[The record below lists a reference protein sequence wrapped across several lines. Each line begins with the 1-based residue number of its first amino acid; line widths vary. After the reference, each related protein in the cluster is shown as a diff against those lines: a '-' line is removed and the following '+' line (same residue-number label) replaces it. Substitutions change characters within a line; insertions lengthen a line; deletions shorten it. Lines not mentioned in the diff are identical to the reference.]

1 MSDPTVNNGV
11 SDRRRRPTQ
20 ARAVGHT
27 LTRTGDDQNA
37 WKRKVP
43 YARGDG
49 IDRTSTAAASGQP
62 SAAYGSN
69 TTSTSTG
76 RILPT
81 RRLLP
86 LQPLQADGTVEDA
99 ANVLIGNHRLPSAKP
114 SLDVGFSGRG
124 APIQPSFRSSRQDA
138 LLVPRQASESGLV
151 VKITTPTTRLGRLLD
166 SVSQLGKK
174 LLIGSHKGELSTL
187 PLSILASR
195 VMYLAVL
202 LMALN
207 MPEIYERLNQPPSWS
222 YSPGRSLKGRDC
234 IMSLY
239 IEKMKVC
246 LYFGY
251 PEGMIEIKLLSA
263 CCLKISF
270 LRLLQP
276 NELNYDFVTPKLPK
290 GKKKKDHHHRKQPPY
305 EIVNGTYRTKGQ
317 VKVIKRFIEAVANS
331 YRSNYT
337 IAQHL
342 IFTNV
347 RDSGHL
353 AEKALHHWPPR
364 GTYITQLHIIAADEE
379 LDHDE
384 KQLQGIGYS
393 RLDSIERR
401 FQDADKKRIHIYDR
415 FGLAGMPDG
424 DDDYAREDF
433 LKKRNQ
439 RSRYYNS
446 TDEGED
452 AIAEEEDDS
461 NITVAWWR
469 RRKTKGRKRRRKN
482 SIPYVDLRTL
492 LPNEQSNSIIP
503 FMHVDGERFDDQ
515 LEILEAAHQL
525 FAQHLIGAVAI
536 EHSPDLDVK
545 SLIAW
550 FDRVKYKTF
559 FLGSRQVCTTLFFA
573 CFSICVQNHILMGS
587 YCILFCFRFI
597 DWIIYALKCWM
608 IFYPTHPSISFPR
621 FHG

>member
-1 MSDPTVNNGV
+1 
-11 SDRRRRPTQ
+11 
-20 ARAVGHT
+20 
-27 LTRTGDDQNA
+27 
-37 WKRKVP
+37 
-43 YARGDG
+43 
-49 IDRTSTAAASGQP
+49 
-62 SAAYGSN
+62 
-69 TTSTSTG
+69 
-76 RILPT
+76 
-81 RRLLP
+81 
-86 LQPLQADGTVEDA
+86 
-99 ANVLIGNHRLPSAKP
+99 
-114 SLDVGFSGRG
+114 
-124 APIQPSFRSSRQDA
+124 
-138 LLVPRQASESGLV
+138 
-151 VKITTPTTRLGRLLD
+151 
-166 SVSQLGKK
+166 
-174 LLIGSHKGELSTL
+174 
-187 PLSILASR
+187 
-195 VMYLAVL
+195 
-202 LMALN
+202 
-207 MPEIYERLNQPPSWS
+207 
-222 YSPGRSLKGRDC
+222 
-234 IMSLY
+234 
-239 IEKMKVC
+239 
-246 LYFGY
+246 
-251 PEGMIEIKLLSA
+251 
-263 CCLKISF
+263 
-270 LRLLQP
+270 LQP

-290 GKKKKDHHHRKQPPY
+290 GKKKKDKNNHHRKQPPY

-364 GTYITQLHIIAADEE
+364 GTYITQLHIIAADEQ

-446 TDEGED
+446 TDEGEE
-452 AIAEEEDDS
+452 ALAEEEDDS
-461 NITVAWWR
+461 NSTVAWWR

-492 LPNEQSNSIIP
+492 LPVEQSNSIIP
-503 FMHVDGERFDDQ
+503 FMHVDGESFEDQ
-515 LEILEAAHQL
+515 LEILEAARQL
-525 FAQHLIGAVAI
+525 FTQHLIGAVAI

-550 FDRVKYKTF
+550 FDHVKYKTF
-559 FLGSRQVCTTLFFA
+559 FLGSRQVCSTVFF
-573 CFSICVQNHILMGS
+573 V
-587 YCILFCFRFI
+587 
-597 DWIIYALKCWM
+597 
-608 IFYPTHPSISFPR
+608 
-621 FHG
+621 